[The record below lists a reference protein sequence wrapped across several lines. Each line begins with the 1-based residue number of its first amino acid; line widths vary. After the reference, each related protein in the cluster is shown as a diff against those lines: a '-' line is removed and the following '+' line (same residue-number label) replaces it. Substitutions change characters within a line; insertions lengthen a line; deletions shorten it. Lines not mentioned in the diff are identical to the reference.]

1 MAITHPQ
8 NMRPQMP
15 AVARIAA
22 TSSPVLTTRVFPA
35 LAVVGATYAVISY
48 VRSELGRETN
58 TFDKM
63 FDQQNT
69 PEVMAARRKALEV
82 EVNGDPRN
90 NLLNIL
96 GWTK

>member
-8 NMRPQMP
+8 GMHPQVP
-15 AVARIAA
+15 AAARMAA
-22 TSSPVLTTRVFPA
+22 ARNPVLTTRVLPA
-35 LAVVGATYAVISY
+35 LAVVGASYAVVSY
-48 VRSELGRETN
+48 VRKELGRETN

-69 PEVMAARRKALEV
+69 PEVMAARKKALEI